1 MRIIAGKYKSR
12 RIPDDRLRHTRPTT
26 DFARSGLFNMIAHRM
41 PIEGIQA
48 LDLFAGSG
56 GIGFELLSRGA
67 DHVLMI
73 DNDRQSIQYLKKTA
87 ALLQVGNITIQRADV
102 IRFLKSCHTL
112 YPLVVADPPFNRSKE
127 FYLSLIE
134 LVLNHAL
141 SKGGIFI
148 LEHSSRL
155 SFADHPRFAES
166 RRFGNIA
173 FSFFS

>member
-12 RIPDDRLRHTRPTT
+12 RIPDDRLKHTRPTT

-56 GIGFELLSRGA
+56 CIGFELLSRGA
-67 DHVLMI
+67 AHVVMI

-87 ALLQVGNITIQRADV
+87 ALLQAENLSIQRADV
-102 IRFLKSCHTL
+102 MRFLKSCRTL
-112 YPLVVADPPFNRSKE
+112 YPLVVADPPFNSSKE
-127 FYLSLIE
+127 FYLMLID
-134 LVLNHAL
+134 LVLSHAL
-141 SKGGIFI
+141 SKGGYFI
-148 LEHSSRL
+148 LEHSASV